1 MSHITKLLLL
11 VLCIID
17 NSFAMGMDI
26 PTQELRNKVAR
37 LQYVTVQTYKQP
49 YTEHDPIVDKRI
61 QLSARDIDRLDSP
74 VLYLVIDW
82 IQSENPPAIPLYEV
96 DATTLHLMLC
106 IQQAFP
112 NVPEEIDTIGKSLL
126 PLLLAWD
133 YLQMSPQ
140 YLAPVLA
147 EISNQSLHATCIQ
160 LSHSE
165 TLGENSA
172 VRHMLFNNLT
182 ARLQWQV
189 TDQLEMDED
198 VSVKG
203 CSADGTKIVGLNS
216 TSHTAFILEKNEI
229 GIWQKFHVQDPELF
243 ILNIAI
249 SSNGN
254 RVITLNGYCS
264 GGPDRISHF
273 SIGEKK
279 HNAWIF
285 LPKLRL
291 HNILSEVALSEDG
304 SLIISKTRNNELY
317 SIYHAEGF
325 SWIQEFPGENPVHHF
340 ALSGN
345 GTRLAISS
353 RFNNVIKIGQYH
365 DQQWNFV
372 STIQADEQDLC
383 LAISFDGKTVASY
396 SWNSKKI
403 TLWQECD
410 NPHSWI
416 PTSHYVDHIVKA
428 AFAKD
433 GNRLAML
440 CGNNVQNTIQLW
452 HKENNQWHAKKPIT
466 QDEVMDQ
473 AIHSIAFSA
482 QGTHLIAGLS
492 NGTIALFQYPESS
505 EEWDSDPKVT
515 FQTIPKSSF

>member
-1 MSHITKLLLL
+1 MLYE
-11 VLCIID
+11 
-17 NSFAMGMDI
+17 I
-26 PTQELRNKVAR
+26 P
-37 LQYVTVQTYKQP
+37 LQYLHAAYMDLSTV
-49 YTEHDPIVDKRI
+49 
-61 QLSARDIDRLDSP
+61 
-74 VLYLVIDW
+74 
-82 IQSENPPAIPLYEV
+82 ENPMRNSSLR
-96 DATTLHLMLC
+96 
-106 IQQAFP
+106 
-112 NVPEEIDTIGKSLL
+112 EILTIYLTQRL
-126 PLLLAWD
+126 PW
-133 YLQMSPQ
+133 
-140 YLAPVLA
+140 
-147 EISNQSLHATCIQ
+147 
-160 LSHSE
+160 
-165 TLGENSA
+165 
-172 VRHMLFNNLT
+172 
-182 ARLQWQV
+182 RLV
-189 TDQLEMDED
+189 DQLELCED
-198 VSVKG
+198 ISVKG

-216 TSHTAFILEKNEI
+216 TSRTAFILEKNEE
-229 GIWQKFHVQDPELF
+229 GSWEKYHVQDPELF

-304 SLIISKTRNNELY
+304 SLIISKTRSNELY
-317 SIYHAEGF
+317 SIYKADGF

-340 ALSGN
+340 AFSGN

-353 RFNNVIKIGQYH
+353 RFNNIIKIGQYH
-365 DQQWNFV
+365 DQQWTFV

-410 NPHSWI
+410 NSHSWI

-440 CGNNVQNTIQLW
+440 CGNNVRNTIQIW
-452 HKENNQWHAKKPIT
+452 HKENNQWYAKTPIT
-466 QDEVMDQ
+466 QDEVVGQ

-492 NGTIALFQYPESS
+492 NGTIALFQYPESI

-515 FQTIPKSSF
+515 FQTIRKSSF